1 MSAQSVRLDHVEVRS
16 SNETSLRFRW
26 RGKEYE
32 VGWRQLVP
40 YPGHRLLLLGGGETL
55 ELRLEAARELGIVP

>member
-1 MSAQSVRLDHVEVRS
+1 MSAQSARLDHVEVRS
-16 SNETSLRFRW
+16 SNETNLRFRW

-32 VGWRQLVP
+32 VAWRQLVP